1 MYEPSRDD
9 ARLLQRA
16 LNQGWDVPV
25 ELRAKIMDVL
35 GKIVGDGKATAREK
49 TSAARAVMAATR
61 VELDAIRVAQ
71 TAQFTDLAGR
81 VEALERGGDAEL
93 AKADGGD

>member
-9 ARLLQRA
+9 ARLLRRA

-25 ELRAKIMDVL
+25 ELRAKIMEVL
-35 GKIVGDGKATAREK
+35 GKIVGDGGATARER
-49 TSAARAVMAATR
+49 TSAARAVMSATR

-71 TAQFTDLAGR
+71 AAQFADLSKR
-81 VEALERGGDAEL
+81 VEALEGGGDAEL
-93 AKADGGD
+93 AKAEGGD